1 MKWNKKRISLY
12 VLLLLVMMFVTL
24 YPLPY
29 YIYQPGTADALNPVV
44 QVADGYESQG
54 DMHLVTVRG
63 GQATTARYLWAMV
76 RPYQEIEPLSKV
88 FPEGISQEEYF
99 QAQLQMMESSQ
110 EAATVVAY
118 QAAGKD
124 INISYEGVYVVSVVD
139 GMPAE
144 EKLQIGD
151 RITAVNGQE
160 VEDAEALIDT
170 VDQNNNKDEITLTI
184 VREEEELKVDIAL
197 APFPDNPDQVGIGI
211 QLVTDREVTVNPDLK
226 FSSGDIGGPSA
237 GLMFSLE
244 IYDQLTEKDLTNGH
258 QIAGT
263 GEISYDG
270 DVLKIGGIDKK
281 VVAADK
287 EGCEVFFA
295 PNEDGAADS
304 NYQVALKT
312 AKEIG
317 TSMEIVPVDTFE
329 DALNYLE
336 NLD

>member
-124 INISYEGVYVVSVVD
+124 INISYQGVYVVSVVD